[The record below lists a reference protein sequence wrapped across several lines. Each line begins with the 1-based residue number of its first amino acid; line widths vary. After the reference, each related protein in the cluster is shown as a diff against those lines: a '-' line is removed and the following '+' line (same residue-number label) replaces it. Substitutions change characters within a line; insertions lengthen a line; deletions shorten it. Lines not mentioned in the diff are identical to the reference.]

1 MASGST
7 SAPQYPPGSRV
18 RTSNP
23 HETVHILRSDQGLEA
38 ADPVTV
44 GQMFMETVKKY
55 PTRPALCSKESCD
68 EDWKEITF
76 AEYYKLSFQA
86 AKSFIKVQ

>member
-1 MASGST
+1 MASST
-7 SAPQYPPGSRV
+7 SAPRYPPGSRV

-23 HETVHILRSDQGLEA
+23 HESVDILRSDQGLEA

-44 GQMFMETVKKY
+44 GQMFMDTVKKY
-55 PTRPALCSKESCD
+55 PTRPALCSKEGC
-68 EDWKEITF
+68 EGDWKEITF

-86 AKSFIKVQ
+86 AKSFFKV